1 MKAGLLIVSFLI
13 AIIGVRAGNLDTLK
27 AAAKSYVAAME
38 STLSLSETASCTEI
52 IAVAKEYAKAKIAY
66 YEAAR
71 AAMPTL
77 LQSARG
83 ESSGTADE
91 QELIEIFQGFG
102 EDQDE
107 EASAVLENGLAACP
121 GSDESEKAQSAIE
134 SARQVAEKFIK
145 DFGQMEGV

>member
-83 ESSGTADE
+83 ESSGTVDE
-91 QELIEIFQGFG
+91 KELAEIFQGFV
-102 EDQDE
+102 
-107 EASAVLENGLAACP
+107 EAL
-121 GSDESEKAQSAIE
+121 
-134 SARQVAEKFIK
+134 
-145 DFGQMEGV
+145 